1 MSQASGQRQPAT
13 GVRGTPRHTEPGCCG
28 RCQREREARTRH
40 RPASRRPPPSGG
52 GGYGVSPRIKKR
64 SQAVAG
70 GANASAKRERGT
82 VPPAGDR
89 RQVAAGGAGVPPA
102 SKKGARLLRA
112 VPTRAR
118 SANEAPSRQPATAAK
133 WRRGARGFP
142 PHQKK
147 EPGCC
152 GRCQREREARTR
164 HRPAS
169 RRPPPSGGGGRGGSP
184 RIKKRSQAVAGGAN
198 ASAKRERGTVPPAG
212 DRRQVAAGGA
222 GVPPA
227 SKKGARLLRA
237 VPTRARSA
245 NEAPSR
251 QPATAAKWRR
261 GA

>member
-142 PHQKK
+142 PHQK
-147 EPGCC
+147 EESPFSGLSIE
-152 GRCQREREARTR
+152 GAYFGLEVSRERLRRSRTR
-164 HRPAS
+164 S
-169 RRPPPSGGGGRGGSP
+169 
-184 RIKKRSQAVAGGAN
+184 
-198 ASAKRERGTVPPAG
+198 
-212 DRRQVAAGGA
+212 
-222 GVPPA
+222 
-227 SKKGARLLRA
+227 
-237 VPTRARSA
+237 
-245 NEAPSR
+245 
-251 QPATAAKWRR
+251 
-261 GA
+261 